1 MLRTNLA
8 RSVRHLRRRRGWRQ
22 SDLAERA
29 SVSRQTISRIE
40 CGQLGG
46 ARIRTIGRVLEA
58 RDATGDLVVRWEGE
72 RLDRLID
79 ADHAAIVGS
88 SVDLLR
94 ALGWQTQVEVSFN
107 HFGDRGRVDILARH
121 AARSL
126 LLVVEMK
133 SAIGDSQEMLG
144 RLDVKARLGATLAQ
158 SIGWDR
164 PAAVVRAL
172 VIGDS
177 RAARR
182 HVASLEPM
190 LASFS
195 PRGRQAVAWLR
206 QPIEAAPHGLLWFA
220 KVPRAR
226 GTGVTRQSRVRTAHG
241 AG

>member
-46 ARIRTIGRVLEA
+46 ARIRTIGRELEA

-72 RLDRLID
+72 RLDRPID

-144 RLDVKARLGATLAQ
+144 RLDVKARLGATLA
-158 SIGWDR
+158 